1 LPEASHG
8 SPDQQYYVWKHYLE
22 AWAAPK
28 FFCYRLSERKL
39 FGSQPKVVA
48 NERDFYRT
56 QRLSDADLRYLESLI
71 ERAPLE
77 STRESNR
84 GFVRM
89 FQTTFALRD
98 LIDRTDLPPD
108 QREKVASELSEIERT
123 MGEKYHSGLEDDG
136 IGYPDELKSG
146 SSSFYENDEDCAKFV
161 YFLANQYFRTPR
173 VRKAAHIAA
182 PLGHDPDR
190 TGPIEAHIYASNV
203 GMGLFASRKAR
214 RIVLLESD
222 GSVPF
227 VTGDQPVFNLL
238 DPTKTD
244 HIALYYPVSPLRSM
258 ILTSTTDPSSERERL
273 VGKMAVETYN
283 HLIWSKCHDQ
293 VYANDR
299 AYLEGLTSLPRNI
312 DPTD

>member
-1 LPEASHG
+1 MAHLTNNH
-8 SPDQQYYVWKHYLE
+8 YVWKHYLE

-98 LIDRTDLPPD
+98 FIDRTDLPPD

-136 IGYPDELKSG
+136 IGYLDELKSG
-146 SSSFYENDEDCAKFV
+146 SSSFYENDEDCAKFILSSQPIFPDAEGAESRP
-161 YFLANQYFRTPR
+161 YRRPAGPRSGQNGTDRSAHLRFQRRDGSFR
-173 VRKAAHIAA
+173 VSQ
-182 PLGHDPDR
+182 GSPDR
-190 TGPIEAHIYASNV
+190 VA
-203 GMGLFASRKAR
+203 
-214 RIVLLESD
+214 
-222 GSVPF
+222 
-227 VTGDQPVFNLL
+227 
-238 DPTKTD
+238 
-244 HIALYYPVSPLRSM
+244 
-258 ILTSTTDPSSERERL
+258 
-273 VGKMAVETYN
+273 
-283 HLIWSKCHDQ
+283 
-293 VYANDR
+293 
-299 AYLEGLTSLPRNI
+299 
-312 DPTD
+312 